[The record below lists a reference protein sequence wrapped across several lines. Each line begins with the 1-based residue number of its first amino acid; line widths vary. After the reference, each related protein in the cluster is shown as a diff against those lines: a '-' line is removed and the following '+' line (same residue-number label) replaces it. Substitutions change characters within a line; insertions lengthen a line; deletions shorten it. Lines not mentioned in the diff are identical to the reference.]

1 MIVNGIIDAKTEMM
15 DRQPEINT
23 QRDVYQVDALSAN
36 NNAPA
41 MADRRPAAKKPPK
54 KKRKCMDYVR
64 KTIPSIDWLF
74 LNYRWSEDFAEDT
87 MAGIAVAVLNIPQGM
102 AYSILGNVEPTVGL
116 YMAVFP
122 VLVYSLLGTSRHIS
136 LGVLSVLCLMTG
148 KVVTMYA
155 TDGTGADAGT
165 GYTAIQVATAVTM
178 VAGLVQLLMYVF
190 RLGLLCTVLS
200 ETLVSGFTA
209 SVAVIVL
216 TSQLKELLGVDVAR
230 RVGMMQVPHT
240 FYDFADRFHTI
251 NWMTTAVSVTTIAVL
266 LVYNKYLKERIN
278 SKLCMPLPIELIV
291 TIVATVL
298 FQVTTIAQ
306 DYDMVQMGEIKSGL
320 PAFEVPPVK
329 LFSAVFMDACV
340 IALVGYS
347 ITMSLALLVSEKLK
361 YPLDTNQELLAQ
373 GLGNV
378 VGSFFSCLPSG
389 ASPSRSASQQTVG
402 GKTQMASIVSAGII
416 MVVLLWI
423 GVVFEPLPR
432 CVLSSI
438 IVVALK
444 GLLLQVLDFPEI
456 WRKSKTDGAVW
467 IVTYSTVIV
476 LDIDTGLMVG
486 VVVSLL
492 FVFVKGVLNEVH
504 ELGRLP
510 DTDLYVR
517 LDLYGDAVEVPDVK
531 IVRYA
536 GSLNVINR
544 YMFKRKLV
552 EVTRAGCDDASMTM
566 TVTVVD
572 GKHATGGR
580 RPLCVVLDMA
590 ALQYADAAGVKM
602 LSESIESLVSD
613 GFDVYLAAVPDSSL
627 EYVRCNNDV
636 KSVRFFPTVH
646 DAVVFR
652 QCSSKKIQD
661 STYDSQPTKTL
672 NGLQ

>member
-1 MIVNGIIDAKTEMM
+1 MIVNGVTDAKTEMM

-23 QRDVYQVDALSAN
+23 QRHVYQVDAMSAN
-36 NNAPA
+36 NNVPA
-41 MADRRPAAKKPPK
+41 EAARRPAAKKPHK
-54 KKRKCMDYVR
+54 KKRTCADYVK

-74 LNYRWSEDFAEDT
+74 LNYHWSKDFAEDT

-148 KVVTMYA
+148 KVVTTYA
-155 TDGTGADAGT
+155 TDGAEDDPTL
-165 GYTAIQVATAVTM
+165 GYSAIQVATAVTM
-178 VAGLVQLLMYVF
+178 VAGLVQLVMYVF

-209 SVAVIVL
+209 SVAFIVL

-230 RVGMMQVPHT
+230 RHGMMQVPNT
-240 FYDFADRFHTI
+240 FYDFVDRFHTI
-251 NWMTTAVSVTTIAVL
+251 NWATTAVSVTTVAVL

-278 SKLCMPLPIELIV
+278 SRLCMPLPIELIV
-291 TIVATVL
+291 TVFATVL

-329 LFSAVFMDACV
+329 LFSAVFVDACV
-340 IALVGYS
+340 IALVAYS

-402 GKTQMASIVSAGII
+402 GKTQMASIVSAAII
-416 MVVLLWI
+416 VVVLLWI

-444 GLLLQVLDFPEI
+444 GLLMQVLNFPEI
-456 WRKSKTDGAVW
+456 WRKSKTDGTVW
-467 IVTYSTVIV
+467 IVTYLTVIM
-476 LDIDTGLMVG
+476 LDIDSGLLIG

-504 ELGRLP
+504 VLGRLP

-517 LDLYGDAVEVPDVK
+517 LDLYGDAVEIPDVK

-544 YMFKRKLV
+544 YMFKRKLI
-552 EVTRAGCDDASMTM
+552 EVTRDDDAATV

-572 GKHATGGR
+572 GKNPTGGR
-580 RPLCVVLDMA
+580 RPAQCVVIDMA
-590 ALQYADAAGVKM
+590 ALQYADAAGAKM

-627 EYVRCNNDV
+627 EFIRGNSGV
-636 KSVRFFPTVH
+636 KAVRFFPTVH
-646 DAVVFR
+646 DAVVYH
-652 QCSSKKIQD
+652 QCNSKKIQD
-661 STYDSQPTKTL
+661 STYDTQPSKTPI
-672 NGLQ
+672 GL